1 MHFLRT
7 LTACAGLWSMA
18 VVHAAT
24 TAPTVDLGTLAT
36 FATYTDT
43 DARSFNQLYDRQ
55 FNFTLASDATVRIDT
70 RQIGNSHWLGSYYA
84 AGLTDVSL
92 SLLDANSQMIGTA
105 NLDATFDATSASCLS
120 GGKCRVEFA
129 RGYTLTA
136 ALTAGTYTMELT
148 GRALGSGP
156 GSVLNLGALVVGAG
170 DQAAYLSALTP
181 ATNLPE
187 PGSWAMMGL
196 GLLGVAAVARTKR
209 LT

>member
-92 SLLDANSQMIGTA
+92 SL
-105 NLDATFDATSASCLS
+105 LDATFDATSASCLS